1 MKYVW
6 GRLGIAVF
14 IIVALAI
21 WIAAIWFL
29 VCAPGTRRPALII
42 KFPDSSHYRRG
53 LLMEINLVPTPPP
66 MMNLIVYQVF
76 DDLAKLG
83 CV

>member
-1 MKYVW
+1 VVFLLAKTWMKYVW

-42 KFPDSSHYRRG
+42 KFPDS
-53 LLMEINLVPTPPP
+53 TPH
-66 MMNLIVYQVF
+66 
-76 DDLAKLG
+76 LG
-83 CV
+83 ASDGN